1 MNVRNIQENPHIW
14 EQLGWEDMNATEQQL
29 WSALGW
35 NQDRWDNNDAPSSTD
50 KEWHEL
56 NQQEQYAARGLGF
69 TEQLW
74 NATEDE

>member
-35 NQDRWDNNDAPSSTD
+35 NQNRWDNNDAPSSTD

-56 NQQEQYAARGLGF
+56 SQQEQYAARGLGF